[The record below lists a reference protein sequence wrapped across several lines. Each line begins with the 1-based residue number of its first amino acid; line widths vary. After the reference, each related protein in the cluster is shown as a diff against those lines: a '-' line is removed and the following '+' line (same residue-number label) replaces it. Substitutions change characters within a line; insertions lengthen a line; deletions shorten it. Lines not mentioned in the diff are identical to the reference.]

1 MIQKKKKIR
10 WTNLISSRITEKF
23 SLLFPEKHFKK
34 LVSSS
39 ESIKYLQNLDKTDK
53 LGVVAKLDDL
63 IIIPK
68 KFQWW
73 HWRANVVKLCKTI
86 RETQCL
92 KSCNMWTMSKDY
104 PYSPFCLSSSLSHA
118 GGERSVPHKATIFK
132 ERSDECDKDSGE
144 VSYINA
150 RTPKNT

>member
-68 KFQWW
+68 KFQ
-73 HWRANVVKLCKTI
+73 
-86 RETQCL
+86 
-92 KSCNMWTMSKDY
+92 
-104 PYSPFCLSSSLSHA
+104 
-118 GGERSVPHKATIFK
+118 
-132 ERSDECDKDSGE
+132 
-144 VSYINA
+144 
-150 RTPKNT
+150 